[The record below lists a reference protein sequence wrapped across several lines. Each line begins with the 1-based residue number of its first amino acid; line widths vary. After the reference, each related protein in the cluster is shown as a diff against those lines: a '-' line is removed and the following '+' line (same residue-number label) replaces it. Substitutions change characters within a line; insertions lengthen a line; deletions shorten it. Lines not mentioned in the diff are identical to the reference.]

1 MLKLPFI
8 FLQPSAFGHETK
20 LVVEKKSLN
29 GSFVS
34 NFSQM
39 QAPEADSIWQCWN
52 PKVLQDYSSI
62 IASRKKVREKQTGSQ
77 TSKASPCNLLA
88 GSGRFHFGFRQLPE
102 KLAFR
107 APRFNLET
115 TVLLLSPNVWHVAR
129 MAPKTDT

>member
-8 FLQPSAFGHETK
+8 FLQRSAFGRETM
-20 LVVEKKSLN
+20 LAVEKKSLN

-39 QAPEADSIWQCWN
+39 QATDSIRQCWN
-52 PKVLQDYSSI
+52 LKVLQDYSSI
-62 IASRKKVREKQTGSQ
+62 IASHKKVREKQTGSQ

-88 GSGRFHFGFRQLPE
+88 VSGRFHFGFRQLPE

-115 TVLLLSPNVWHVAR
+115 TVLLLSPNV
-129 MAPKTDT
+129 